1 MTPFKKIFH
10 LSAITILISV
20 LFCCGK
26 PNQKIYPVYFK
37 SATELTSAIRR
48 GEIKSL
54 DLLNI
59 YLDRIQ
65 RYNKDINAV
74 VALDIAAAR
83 ARAAEADKALA
94 QGQDWGPLHG
104 LPITVKDVFEVV
116 GMPATSGD
124 PSLKDYIPQHN
135 AIAVQRLIDA
145 GAIIFGKTNAPYHA
159 MDIQSYNKIF
169 GTTNN
174 PWDLSRTPG
183 GSSGGSAAALA
194 AGFTSLELGSDLG
207 GSVRIPAN
215 YCGVFGH
222 KTTFGLVPRYGHI
235 PPMPGRV
242 PPNVMPTLPLFV
254 VGPLARS
261 ADDLELALE
270 VLTTPGSPD
279 ESDNRSDLLPPR
291 RQKFSDYRVAVWFSD
306 SNPAAQIDADVLATL
321 QKTVEKLRGAGLQ
334 IEEEAPPGFVL
345 VENYLIWF
353 EILNQMMVG
362 ALPLDEGLVE
372 RQKKQQAMWAEFFE
386 RYDVLLT
393 PVSPTV
399 AFAHNHKEPFGSRRM
414 VINGQEKPYTDN
426 FAWTLMAIV
435 SGLPATAAPVGLS
448 DSGLPVGIQIIGAKF
463 EDRTT
468 IDFAR
473 GLSEL
478 TGGFVAPPG
487 YAD

>member
-1 MTPFKKIFH
+1 MTLFKKVLH
-10 LSAITILISV
+10 LSAITILISA

-26 PNQKIYPVYFK
+26 PTQDINPVYFK

-59 YLDRIQ
+59 YLARIQ
-65 RYNKDINAV
+65 RYNKDINAI
-74 VALDIAAAR
+74 VAQDIAAAR
-83 ARAAEADKALA
+83 GRAAEADKALA
-94 QGQDWGPLHG
+94 QGQNWGPLHG
-104 LPITVKDVFEVV
+104 LPLTVKDVFEVV
-116 GMPATSGD
+116 GMPTTSGD
-124 PSLKDYIPQHN
+124 PFLKDYMPQHN
-135 AIAVQRLIDA
+135 AIVVQRLIDA
-145 GAIIFGKTNAPYHA
+145 GAIIFGKTNVPYHA
-159 MDIQSYNKIF
+159 MDIQSYNKIY

-174 PWDLSRTPG
+174 PWELSRTPG

-194 AGFTSLELGSDLG
+194 AGFTPLELGSDIG

-242 PPNVMPTLPLFV
+242 PPNVMSTMPLFV

-321 QKTVEKLRGAGLQ
+321 QKTVEKLRGAGLE
-334 IEEEAPPGFVL
+334 IDEEERPGIDL
-345 VENYLIWF
+345 WENNLIWF

-386 RYDVLLT
+386 RYDVLLA

-399 AFAHNHKEPFGSRRM
+399 AFPHNHKEPFGSRRM

-426 FAWTLMAIV
+426 FAWTLMAVV
-435 SGLPATAAPVGLS
+435 SGLPATVAPVGLS
-448 DSGLPVGIQIIGAKF
+448 DSGLPVGVQIIGAKF

-487 YAD
+487 YKD